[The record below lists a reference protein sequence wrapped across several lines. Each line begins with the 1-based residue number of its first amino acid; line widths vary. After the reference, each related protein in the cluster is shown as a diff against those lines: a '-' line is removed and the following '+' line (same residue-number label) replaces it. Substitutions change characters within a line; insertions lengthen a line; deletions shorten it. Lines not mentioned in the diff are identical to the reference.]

1 MERRD
6 FMRICATSCAA
17 STFGPGVA
25 AFAAADARP
34 RSYARTQLTDSSGR
48 PLRAMQLALGEN
60 YVFHYPFE
68 GTPCFLL
75 NLGKPTTQNV
85 ALKTGDGAAYL
96 WPGGVGPQRTIVAY
110 SAICSHQLTYPTRQ
124 ISFIS
129 YRDRSTASKISKPNM
144 IHCCSEHSE
153 YDPAAGA
160 KVMGGP
166 APQPLCA
173 ILLEYERA
181 TDALFATGTMGGEM
195 FNTFFTKYEMRLA
208 LEHGS
213 PKQAQQR
220 VTGTTTVTELTKFCK
235 QQVRC

>member
-6 FMRICATSCAA
+6 FIRVCAA
-17 STFGPGVA
+17 SAIGLGTQE
-25 AFAAADARP
+25 AFAAADAQP
-34 RSYARTQLTDSSGR
+34 RRYARAQLTDETGR
-48 PLRAMQLALGEN
+48 PLRAAQLAAGEN
-60 YVFHYPFE
+60 YVFHYPFA

-75 NLGKPTTQNV
+75 NIGRPTAQNV
-85 ALKTGDGAAYL
+85 PLKTENGAAYQ
-96 WPGGVGPQRTIVAY
+96 WPGGVGPQRAIVGY

-129 YRDRSTASKISKPNM
+129 YRERSTASRISKPNM

-160 KVMGGP
+160 RVMGGP

-173 ILLEYERA
+173 ILLEHDPA
-181 TDALFATGTMGGEM
+181 TDALFATGTLGGEM
-195 FNTFFTKYEMRLA
+195 FNQFFSKYEMRLS
-208 LEHGS
+208 LELGS
-213 PKQAQQR
+213 TQARQR
-220 VTGTTTVTELTKFCK
+220 VTGRTTVTTLARFCK

>member
-6 FMRICATSCAA
+6 FIRVCAA
-17 STFGPGVA
+17 SAIALQGA
-25 AFAAADARP
+25 SAQAAAADARP
-34 RSYARTQLTDSSGR
+34 RSYGRAQLIDDGRR
-48 PLRAMQLALGEN
+48 PLRASQLAVGEN

-75 NLGKPTTQNV
+75 NLGKPTSRNIP
-85 ALKTGDGAAYL
+85 LKTETGAAYQ
-96 WPGGVGPQRTIVAY
+96 WPGGVGPRGAIVAY

-129 YRDRSTASKISKPNM
+129 YRDKSTASRISKPNM

-160 KVMGGP
+160 RVLGGP

-173 ILLEYERA
+173 ILLEY
-181 TDALFATGTMGGEM
+181 DAAGDTLQATGTLGGEM
-195 FNTFFTKYEMRLA
+195 FNTFFSKYEMRLA

-213 PKQAQQR
+213 TTRAQQR
-220 VTGTTTVTELTKFCK
+220 VADKALVTPLQQFCK

>member
-6 FMRICATSCAA
+6 FIHVCAA
-17 STFGPGVA
+17 SALGWGAPQSL
-25 AFAAADARP
+25 AAADAQP
-34 RSYARTQLTDSSGR
+34 RRYARTRLVDESGQ
-48 PLRAMQLALGEN
+48 PLRSAQLLAGEN

-68 GTPCFLL
+68 GTPCFLI

-85 ALKTGDGAAYL
+85 TLKTGDGASYL
-96 WPGGVGPQRTIVAY
+96 WPGGVGPQRAIVGY

-129 YRDRSTASKISKPNM
+129 YRDRSTASRISKPAM

-160 KVMGGP
+160 RVMGGP

-173 ILLEYERA
+173 ITLEYER
-181 TDALFATGTMGGEM
+181 DSDSLFAIGTLGGEM
-195 FNTFFTKYEMRLA
+195 FNTFFSKYEMRLA

-213 PKQAQQR
+213 PGRAQQR
-220 VTGTTTVTELTKFCK
+220 VAGTTAVTALTRFCK

>member
-6 FMRICATSCAA
+6 FIRVCAA
-17 STFGPGVA
+17 SALGLGAGEAMP
-25 AFAAADARP
+25 AADARP
-34 RSYARTQLTDSSGR
+34 KFYTRTQLVDGSGR
-48 PLRAMQLALGEN
+48 PLRAARLAAGEN

-75 NLGKPTTQNV
+75 NLGRPTVENV
-85 ALKTGDGAAYL
+85 ALKTGDGAAYR
-96 WPGGVGPQRTIVAY
+96 WPGGVGPQRAIVAY

-129 YRDRSTASKISKPNM
+129 YRDQSTASKISKPRM

-160 KVMGGP
+160 RVMGGP

-173 ILLEYERA
+173 ILLEHDPA
-181 TDALFATGTMGGEM
+181 ADALYATGTLGGEM
-195 FNTFFTKYEMRLA
+195 FDTFFAKYEMRLA

-213 PKQAQQR
+213 TNRAQQR
-220 VTGTTTVTELTKFCK
+220 SSSTTAVSPLSQFCK

>member
-6 FMRICATSCAA
+6 FIHVCAA
-17 STFGPGVA
+17 SALGLGA
-25 AFAAADARP
+25 APSFADALP
-34 RSYARTQLTDSSGR
+34 RQYARTRLIDESGQ
-48 PLRAMQLALGEN
+48 PLRAARLKAGEN

-68 GTPCFLL
+68 GTPCFLI
-75 NLGKPTTQNV
+75 NLGKPTMQDV
-85 ALKTGDGAAYL
+85 ALKTGDGASYR
-96 WPGGVGPQRTIVAY
+96 WPGGIGPQRAIVAY

-129 YRDRSTASKISKPNM
+129 YRERSTASRISKPNM

-160 KVMGGP
+160 RVMGGP

-173 ILLEYERA
+173 ILLEHDRS
-181 TDALFATGTMGGEM
+181 TDTLFATGTLGGEM
-195 FNTFFTKYEMRLA
+195 FNTFFSKYEMRLA

-213 PKQAQQR
+213 PSRAQQR
-220 VTGTTTVTELTKFCK
+220 TTTTSTVTALTRFCK

>member
-6 FMRICATSCAA
+6 FIRVCAA
-17 STFGPGVA
+17 SALGLNAQRAIPA
-25 AFAAADARP
+25 SDARP
-34 RSYARTQLTDSSGR
+34 RQYARAPLVDGGGR
-48 PLRAMQLALGEN
+48 PLRTSTLAVGEN

-75 NLGKPTTQNV
+75 NLGKPTVRDV
-85 ALKTGDGAAYL
+85 ALKTGDGAAYQ
-96 WPGGVGPQRTIVAY
+96 WPGGVGPQRAIVAY
-110 SAICSHQLTYPTRQ
+110 SAICSHQLTYPTKQ

-129 YRDRSTASKISKPNM
+129 YRDRSTASKISKPSM

-160 KVMGGP
+160 RVMGGP

-173 ILLEYERA
+173 ILLEHDSA
-181 TDALFATGTMGGEM
+181 SDTLFATGTLGGEM
-195 FNTFFTKYEMRLA
+195 FNTFFAKYDMRLT

-213 PKQAQQR
+213 VNRAQQR
-220 VTGTTTVTELTKFCK
+220 VSSSTTVTALSEFCK

>member
-6 FMRICATSCAA
+6 FIRVCAA
-17 STFGPGVA
+17 SAIAFHGAPAPA
-25 AFAAADARP
+25 ASDARP
-34 RSYARTQLTDSSGR
+34 RYYARTLLTDDGGR
-48 PLRAMQLALGEN
+48 PLRASQLSVGEN
-60 YVFHYPFE
+60 YIFHYPFE

-75 NLGKPTTQNV
+75 NLGKPTGRNV
-85 ALKTGDGAAYL
+85 PLKTGTGAAYQ
-96 WPGGVGPQRTIVAY
+96 WPGGVGSRQAIVAY

-129 YRDRSTASKISKPNM
+129 YRDQSTASRISKPNM

-160 KVMGGP
+160 RVLGGP

-173 ILLEYERA
+173 ILLEH
-181 TDALFATGTMGGEM
+181 DAASDTLHATGTLGGEM
-195 FNTFFTKYEMRLA
+195 FDSFFSKYELRLA

-213 PKQAQQR
+213 PSRAQQR
-220 VTGTTTVTELTKFCK
+220 VSGRTVVSPLKEFCK

>member
-6 FMRICATSCAA
+6 FIRVCAA
-17 STFGPGVA
+17 SALGLGTQET
-25 AFAAADARP
+25 FAAADAQP
-34 RSYARTQLTDSSGR
+34 RRYARAQLTYETGQ
-48 PLRAMQLALGEN
+48 PLRAANLAAGEN
-60 YVFHYPFE
+60 YVFHYPFA

-75 NLGKPTTQNV
+75 NIGKPTAQNV
-85 ALKTGDGAAYL
+85 TLKTENGAAYQ
-96 WPGGVGPQRTIVAY
+96 WPGGVGPQRAVVGY

-129 YRDRSTASKISKPNM
+129 YRERSTASRISKPNM

-160 KVMGGP
+160 RVMGGP

-173 ILLEYERA
+173 ILLEHDPA
-181 TDALFATGTMGGEM
+181 TDTLFATGTLGGEM
-195 FNTFFTKYEMRLA
+195 FNQFFSKYEMRLS
-208 LEHGS
+208 LELGS
-213 PKQAQQR
+213 TQARQR
-220 VTGTTTVTELTKFCK
+220 VTGKTTVTALARFCR

>member
-6 FMRICATSCAA
+6 FIHVCAA
-17 STFGPGVA
+17 SALGLGTRHSS
-25 AFAAADARP
+25 AAADAQP
-34 RSYARTQLTDSSGR
+34 RHYARTQLSDESGR
-48 PLRAMQLALGEN
+48 PLRASRLTAGEN

-68 GTPCFLL
+68 GTPCFLI

-85 ALKTGDGAAYL
+85 ALKTGDGRSYQ
-96 WPGGVGPQRTIVAY
+96 WPGGVGPQRAIVAY

-129 YRDRSTASKISKPNM
+129 YRDRSTASKAGKPSM

-160 KVMGGP
+160 RVMGGP

-173 ILLEYERA
+173 ILLEYDRA
-181 TDALFATGTMGGEM
+181 ADALFATGTLGGEM
-195 FNTFFTKYEMRLA
+195 FNKFFAKYEMRLA

-213 PKQAQQR
+213 PARAQQR
-220 VTGTTTVTELTKFCK
+220 VAGTSTVTALAQFCK
-235 QQVRC
+235 QQVLC

>member
-6 FMRICATSCAA
+6 FIHVCAA
-17 STFGPGVA
+17 SALGLGASSP
-25 AFAAADARP
+25 FAATDAQP
-34 RSYARTQLTDSSGR
+34 RAYARTRLTDESGK
-48 PLRAMQLALGEN
+48 PLRSAQLAAGEN

-68 GTPCFLL
+68 GTPCFLI

-85 ALKTGDGAAYL
+85 MLKTGDGNNYQ
-96 WPGGVGPQRTIVAY
+96 WPGGVGPQRAIVAY

-129 YRDRSTASKISKPNM
+129 YRERSTASKISKPNM

-160 KVMGGP
+160 RVMGGP

-173 ILLEYERA
+173 ILLEHDRA
-181 TDALFATGTMGGEM
+181 TDTLFATGTLGGEM
-195 FNTFFTKYEMRLA
+195 FNTFFSKYEMRLA

-213 PKQAQQR
+213 ATRAQQR
-220 VTGTTTVTELTKFCK
+220 VAGTSTVTALTRFCK

>member
-6 FMRICATSCAA
+6 FIRVCAA
-17 STFGPGVA
+17 SALG
-25 AFAAADARP
+25 
-34 RSYARTQLTDSSGR
+34 
-48 PLRAMQLALGEN
+48 LRAAPALAAVDAELRAYAKTRLVDESGQPLLAAQLKAGEN

-75 NLGKPTTQNV
+75 DLGKPTARNV
-85 ALKTGDGAAYL
+85 ALKTGGGAAYQ
-96 WPGGVGPQRTIVAY
+96 WPGGVGPRQAIVAY
-110 SAICSHQLTYPTRQ
+110 SAICSHQLAYPTRQ

-129 YRDRSTASKISKPNM
+129 YRHRSTASAVGKADM

-173 ILLEYERA
+173 IMLEHDRA
-181 TDALFATGTMGGEM
+181 SDALFATATLGGEM
-195 FNTFFTKYEMRLA
+195 FNTFFSKYEMRLA

-213 PKQAQQR
+213 PGRARQR
-220 VTGTTTVTELTKFCK
+220 SAGTTTVTALTRFCK

>member
-6 FMRICATSCAA
+6 FIRVCAA
-17 STFGPGVA
+17 SALGLGTPPS
-25 AFAAADARP
+25 FAAADAQA
-34 RSYARTQLTDSSGR
+34 RSYAKTRLTDESGR
-48 PLRAMQLALGEN
+48 PLRASQLLAGEN

-68 GTPCFLL
+68 GTPCFLI

-85 ALKTGDGAAYL
+85 ALKTGSGASYQ
-96 WPGGVGPQRTIVAY
+96 WPGGVGPQRAIVAY

-129 YRDRSTASKISKPNM
+129 YREQSTASKIAKPRM

-173 ILLEYERA
+173 ILLEHEPA
-181 TDALFATGTMGGEM
+181 TDALFATGTLGGEM
-195 FNTFFTKYEMRLA
+195 FNTFFSKYEMRLA

-213 PKQAQQR
+213 PARAQQR
-220 VTGTTTVTELTKFCK
+220 VAGTSTVTALTRFCK

>member
-6 FMRICATSCAA
+6 FIRVCAA
-17 STFGPGVA
+17 SAIALQGGTGA
-25 AFAAADARP
+25 AAADARA
-34 RSYARTQLTDSSGR
+34 RSYVRTQLTDEVGK
-48 PLRAMQLALGEN
+48 PLRASELAIGEN

-75 NLGKPTTQNV
+75 NLGKPTGRNV
-85 ALKTGDGAAYL
+85 PLKTETGAAYQ
-96 WPGGVGPQRTIVAY
+96 WPGGVGPRGAIVAY

-129 YRDRSTASKISKPNM
+129 YRDQSTASRISKPNM

-160 KVMGGP
+160 RVLGGP

-173 ILLEYERA
+173 ILLDYDA
-181 TDALFATGTMGGEM
+181 ASDALHATGTLGGEM
-195 FNTFFTKYEMRLA
+195 FNTFFSKYEMRLA

-213 PKQAQQR
+213 TTRAQQR
-220 VTGTTTVTELTKFCK
+220 VAGKTVVTPLKQFCK

>member
-6 FMRICATSCAA
+6 FIRVCAA
-17 STFGPGVA
+17 SALGLGTQET
-25 AFAAADARP
+25 FAAADAQP
-34 RSYARTQLTDSSGR
+34 RRYARTQLTDETGQ
-48 PLRAMQLALGEN
+48 PLRAANLAAGEN
-60 YVFHYPFE
+60 YVFHYPFA

-75 NLGKPTTQNV
+75 NIGKPTAQNV
-85 ALKTGDGAAYL
+85 TLKTENGAAYQ
-96 WPGGVGPQRTIVAY
+96 WPGGVGPQRAIVGY

-129 YRDRSTASKISKPNM
+129 YRERSTASKISKPNM

-160 KVMGGP
+160 RVMGGP

-173 ILLEYERA
+173 ILLEHDPA
-181 TDALFATGTMGGEM
+181 TDALFATGTLGGEM
-195 FNTFFTKYEMRLA
+195 FNQFFSKYEMRLS
-208 LEHGS
+208 LELGS
-213 PKQAQQR
+213 TQAARQR
-220 VTGTTTVTELTKFCK
+220 VSDRTTVIALNRFCK

>member
-6 FMRICATSCAA
+6 FIRVCAA
-17 STFGPGVA
+17 SALGLGAEHT
-25 AFAAADARP
+25 FAARDALP
-34 RSYARTQLTDSSGR
+34 RQYVRTQLVDDGGQ
-48 PLRAMQLALGEN
+48 PLRASRLAVGEN

-75 NLGKPTTQNV
+75 NLGKPTAQNV
-85 ALKTGDGAAYL
+85 PLKTEDGSSYQ
-96 WPGGVGPQRTIVAY
+96 WPGGVGPQRAIVGY

-129 YRDRSTASKISKPNM
+129 YREQSTASRISKPKM

-160 KVMGGP
+160 RVMGGP

-173 ILLEYERA
+173 ILLEYDK
-181 TDALFATGTMGGEM
+181 TNDALFATGTLGGEM
-195 FNTFFTKYEMRLA
+195 FNTFFSKYEIRLA

-213 PKQAQQR
+213 SRAQKR
-220 VTGTTTVTELTKFCK
+220 ISGKSTVSALTQYCK

>member
-6 FMRICATSCAA
+6 FIHVCAA
-17 STFGPGVA
+17 SALGLGTPA
-25 AFAAADARP
+25 SFAAADAQP
-34 RSYARTQLTDSSGR
+34 RSYARTRLTDESGQ
-48 PLRAMQLALGEN
+48 PLRAAQLAAGEN

-68 GTPCFLL
+68 GTPCFLI

-85 ALKTGDGAAYL
+85 ALKTGDGASYQ
-96 WPGGVGPQRTIVAY
+96 WPGGVGPQRAIVGY

-129 YRDRSTASKISKPNM
+129 YRERSTASKISKPNM

-160 KVMGGP
+160 RVMGGP

-173 ILLEYERA
+173 ILLEHERA
-181 TDALFATGTMGGEM
+181 TDALFATGTLGGEM
-195 FNTFFTKYEMRLA
+195 FNSFFSKYEMRLA

-213 PKQAQQR
+213 PTRAQQR
-220 VTGTTTVTELTKFCK
+220 VAATSAVTALTRFCK

>member
-6 FMRICATSCAA
+6 FIRVCAA
-17 STFGPGVA
+17 TAIALQGGK
-25 AFAAADARP
+25 AAADARP
-34 RSYARTQLTDSSGR
+34 RSYARSLLADEGGR
-48 PLRAMQLALGEN
+48 ALRASQLAVGEN

-75 NLGKPTTQNV
+75 NLGKPTGRNV
-85 ALKTGDGAAYL
+85 PLKTETGETYE
-96 WPGGVGPQRTIVAY
+96 WPGGVGPRAAIVAY

-129 YRDRSTASKISKPNM
+129 YRDRSTASRISKPNM

-160 KVMGGP
+160 RVLGGP

-173 ILLEYERA
+173 ILLEY
-181 TDALFATGTMGGEM
+181 DAAGDTLTATGTLGGEM
-195 FNTFFTKYEMRLA
+195 FNTFFSKYEMRLA

-213 PKQAQQR
+213 TARAQQR
-220 VTGTTTVTELTKFCK
+220 VAAKTVVTPLRQFCK

>member
-6 FMRICATSCAA
+6 FIRVCAA
-17 STFGPGVA
+17 SAIAFHGAPVPA
-25 AFAAADARP
+25 ASDVRP
-34 RSYARTQLTDSSGR
+34 RGYARTLLTDDGGR
-48 PLRAMQLALGEN
+48 PLRASQLSVGEN

-75 NLGKPTTQNV
+75 NLGKPTGRNV
-85 ALKTGDGAAYL
+85 PLKTGTGADYQ
-96 WPGGVGPQRTIVAY
+96 WPGGVGPRQAIVAY

-129 YRDRSTASKISKPNM
+129 YRDQSTASRISKPNM

-153 YDPAAGA
+153 FDPAAGA
-160 KVMGGP
+160 RVLGGP

-173 ILLEYERA
+173 ILLEHEA
-181 TDALFATGTMGGEM
+181 ANDTLHATGTLGGEM
-195 FNTFFTKYEMRLA
+195 FDSFFSKYEIRLA
-208 LEHGS
+208 MEHGS
-213 PKQAQQR
+213 SRAQQR
-220 VTGTTTVTELTKFCK
+220 VSGKTAVSPLKQFCK

>member
-6 FMRICATSCAA
+6 FIHVCAA
-17 STFGPGVA
+17 SALGLGTQP
-25 AFAAADARP
+25 AFAAATDAQLRQ
-34 RSYARTQLTDSSGR
+34 YARTRLTDESGQ
-48 PLRAMQLALGEN
+48 PLRVSHLTVGEN

-68 GTPCFLL
+68 GTPCFLI
-75 NLGKPTTQNV
+75 NLGKATTQNV
-85 ALKTGDGAAYL
+85 TLKTGDGASYQ
-96 WPGGVGPQRTIVAY
+96 WPGGVGPQRGIVGY

-129 YRDRSTASKISKPNM
+129 YRDHSTASKISKPSM

-160 KVMGGP
+160 RVMGGP

-173 ILLEYERA
+173 ILLEYDRA
-181 TDALFATGTMGGEM
+181 TDALFATGTLGGEM
-195 FNTFFTKYEMRLA
+195 FNTFFSKYEMRLA

-213 PKQAQQR
+213 PARAQQR
-220 VTGTTTVTELTKFCK
+220 VAGTTTVTALARFCK

>member
-6 FMRICATSCAA
+6 FIRVCAA
-17 STFGPGVA
+17 SALGLGTQET
-25 AFAAADARP
+25 FAAADAQP
-34 RSYARTQLTDSSGR
+34 RRYARAQLTDETGQ
-48 PLRAMQLALGEN
+48 PLRAANLAAGEN
-60 YVFHYPFE
+60 YVFHYPFA

-75 NLGKPTTQNV
+75 NIGKPTAQNV
-85 ALKTGDGAAYL
+85 TLKTENGAAYQ
-96 WPGGVGPQRTIVAY
+96 WPGGVGPQRAIVGY

-129 YRDRSTASKISKPNM
+129 YRERSTASRISKPNM

-160 KVMGGP
+160 RVMGGP

-173 ILLEYERA
+173 ILLEHDPA
-181 TDALFATGTMGGEM
+181 TDALFATGTLGGEM
-195 FNTFFTKYEMRLA
+195 FNQFFSKYEMRLS
-208 LEHGS
+208 LELGS
-213 PKQAQQR
+213 TQARQR
-220 VTGTTTVTELTKFCK
+220 VTGKTTVTALARFCR

>member
-6 FMRICATSCAA
+6 FIRVCTA
-17 STFGPGVA
+17 SAIGLGTQQ
-25 AFAAADARP
+25 AFAAGDAKP
-34 RSYARTQLTDSSGR
+34 LNYARTLLTDKAGR
-48 PLRAMQLALGEN
+48 PLLAKNLAVGEN
-60 YVFHYPFE
+60 YVFNYPFE

-75 NLGKPTTQNV
+75 NLGQPTVQSV
-85 ALKTGDGAAYL
+85 ALKTENGAAYQ
-96 WPGGVGPQRTIVAY
+96 WPGGVGPQRAIVGY
-110 SAICSHQLTYPTRQ
+110 SAICSHKLTYPTRQ

-129 YRDRSTASKISKPNM
+129 YRDQSTASKISKPRM

-160 KVMGGP
+160 RVMGGP

-173 ILLEYERA
+173 ILLEHDAA
-181 TDALFATGTMGGEM
+181 TDTLHATGTLGGEM
-195 FNTFFTKYEMRLA
+195 FNTFFSKYETRLA

-213 PKQAQQR
+213 TTHAQQR
-220 VTGTTTVTELTKFCK
+220 VAAKATVLALAEFCK

>member
-6 FMRICATSCAA
+6 FIRVCAA
-17 STFGPGVA
+17 SALGLGPRES
-25 AFAAADARP
+25 FAAADAQP
-34 RSYARTQLTDSSGR
+34 RRYARTQLTDESGQ
-48 PLRAMQLALGEN
+48 PLRASRLTAGEN

-68 GTPCFLL
+68 GTPCFLI
-75 NLGKPTTQNV
+75 NLGKATTQNV
-85 ALKTGDGAAYL
+85 TLKTGDGASYQ
-96 WPGGVGPQRTIVAY
+96 WPGGVGPQRAIVGY

-181 TDALFATGTMGGEM
+181 TDALFATGTLGGEM

-208 LEHGS
+208 MEHGS
-213 PKQAQQR
+213 PTRAQQR
-220 VTGTTTVTELTKFCK
+220 VSGTTTVTALTRFCK